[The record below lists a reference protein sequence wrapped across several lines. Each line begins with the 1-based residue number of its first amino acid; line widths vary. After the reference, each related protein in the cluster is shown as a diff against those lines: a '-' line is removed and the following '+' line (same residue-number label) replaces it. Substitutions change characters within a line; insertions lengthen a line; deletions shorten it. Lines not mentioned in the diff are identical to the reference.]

1 MFFIF
6 KLLVLIAVM
15 LFTVSDNIEMSYNIV
30 FQHGLVN
37 VTIALIL
44 FAICRTDTIIKDF
57 KKYLMIG
64 MASFSIYKCASHLI
78 VAPPLDIVP
87 IPLQILLTHTIT
99 SIIISLIIFIISL
112 VSTNTIIEKY
122 VVIEL
127 MLALSNFIIMY
138 LIYKYQLFMILCFLS
153 NIFLSFKFS
162 IFILL

>member
-1 MFFIF
+1 MFYIF

-15 LFTVSDNIEMSYNIV
+15 LFTKSENIEMSYNIV
-30 FQHGLVN
+30 FHHGLVN
-37 VTIALIL
+37 ITIALIL

-87 IPLQILLTHTIT
+87 IPLQILLTHTIAN
-99 SIIISLIIFIISL
+99 IIISLIIFIISL
-112 VSTNTIIEKY
+112 VSTDTIIEKY

-138 LIYKYQLFMILCFLS
+138 LIYKYQLFIILWFVS

-162 IFILL
+162 ILILL